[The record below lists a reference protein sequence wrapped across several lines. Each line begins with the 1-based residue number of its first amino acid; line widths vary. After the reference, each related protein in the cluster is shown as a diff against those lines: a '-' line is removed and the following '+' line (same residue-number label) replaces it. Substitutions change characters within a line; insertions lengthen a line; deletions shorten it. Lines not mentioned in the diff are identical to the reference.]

1 MKTLKMNL
9 FVLLV
14 MVAYTMVKA
23 DTRSPSSSG
32 ANQVEKRE
40 NLAPEKPEGFPV
52 EYTHTI
58 GGLVEDDVENGQEG
72 GGNSKITNQVG
83 EGLSGGATDAIANEV
98 MKKILGRP
106 DCGCHHTDGGCII
119 DEKPNPGYKC
129 MCTKYGVWFLTT
141 CTGTAQICSDPN
153 EHGCTGCIGKE
164 CCLGNCGG
172 YP

>member
-32 ANQVEKRE
+32 ANQ
-40 NLAPEKPEGFPV
+40 
-52 EYTHTI
+52 
-58 GGLVEDDVENGQEG
+58 DDVENGQEG